1 MIVPIT
7 FYCHHQQAIESC
19 VAAAGFSVGE
29 FAALVF
35 SGSMNFAEGK
45 EKNKWRADLARF
57 QPLLIGICWF
67 SSSVCSEGPCRG
79 HAESL
84 RHGS

>member
-1 MIVPIT
+1 MNIRIIVPIT
-7 FYCHHQQAIESC
+7 FNCNRLQAIESC

-45 EKNKWRADLARF
+45 DKRREE
-57 QPLLIGICWF
+57 LI
-67 SSSVCSEGPCRG
+67 
-79 HAESL
+79 
-84 RHGS
+84 